1 MQEKLLA
8 LQMIFNVSVRMTAIV
23 LVCSAQYLLGENNRC
38 HFAFNSRER
47 LEREKRLYQGG
58 ERRSKG
64 GREEW
69 VGQ

>member
-38 HFAFNSRER
+38 HFAFNSSER
-47 LEREKRLYQGG
+47 LEREKKIVPRG
-58 ERRSKG
+58 
-64 GREEW
+64 
-69 VGQ
+69 